1 MAVAGIFLIMLAT
14 ARFAVDCANI
24 FDAFIRRDP
33 RSARLAYLQDVKEPL
48 FTTKH
53 SLFIADLLVGDS
65 FVVSAV
71 HLARQRH
78 QRSCRSYWR
87 TTAAGL
93 CGGKIYGW

>member
-1 MAVAGIFLIMLAT
+1 MAAAGVMLIVLAT

-65 FVVSAV
+65 FVVGWS
-71 HLARQRH
+71 
-78 QRSCRSYWR
+78 
-87 TTAAGL
+87 GL
-93 CGGKIYGW
+93 I